1 MRGAAALLS
10 ALLCAG
16 PVAAQTYT
24 LSEYSDLPGWA
35 EDDHQAALD
44 AFRGTCPQMT
54 DPDWHR
60 LCAVAMN
67 PTNARSFFE
76 LFFRPV
82 LIDDGSAPHFTGYFE
97 PEIPGTRLP
106 SPRNRFPVYAYPG
119 EEAANATRREIE
131 DTRVLAGRGL
141 ELAWVE
147 NPVDVYYAQV
157 QGSTRIRL
165 QDGSILRLG
174 YGGHNGY
181 PFRSLARA
189 VVEAG
194 VFQPHQATPDAIRQW
209 VADNSIEGLDLL
221 WSLPS
226 YVYFRELDD
235 HDPSHGPKGAMNWPL
250 TDMRSLAVDPA
261 YVPLGA
267 LVWLEKSGQIPMAR
281 LMVAQDTGSAIK
293 GAQRADVFVG
303 SGDQAGAWARTMSD
317 GGRMAVLFPIQ
328 RAYALAEGAEDQ

>member
-1 MRGAAALLS
+1 MRGAAVLLS

-24 LSEYSDLPGWA
+24 VLEFSDLPGWA
-35 EDDHQAALD
+35 EDDHQAALE

-82 LIDDGSAPHFTGYFE
+82 QIEDGTDPHFTGYFE
-97 PEIPGTRLP
+97 PEMRGTRLP
-106 SPRNRFPVYAYPG
+106 SPTNRTPVYRYPG
-119 EEAANATRREIE
+119 KDDAHLSRREIE
-131 DTRVLAGRGL
+131 QDRALGGRGL
-141 ELAWVE
+141 EIAWVDS
-147 NPVDVYYAQV
+147 PVDLFFAQI
-157 QGSTRIRL
+157 QGSARIRL
-165 QDGSILRLG
+165 QDGSIVRLG

-181 PFRSLARA
+181 PFRSLSRA

-194 VFQPHQATPDAIRQW
+194 VMPQHQATPAAIRDW
-209 VADNSIEGLDLL
+209 VDRNSIQGLDLL

-226 YVYFRELDD
+226 YVFFRELDD

-267 LVWLEKSGQIPMAR
+267 LVWLEKDGQIPMAR

-303 SGDQAGAWARTMSD
+303 SGDQAGDWARTMSD

-328 RAYALAEGAEDQ
+328 SAYALAEGAEDQ